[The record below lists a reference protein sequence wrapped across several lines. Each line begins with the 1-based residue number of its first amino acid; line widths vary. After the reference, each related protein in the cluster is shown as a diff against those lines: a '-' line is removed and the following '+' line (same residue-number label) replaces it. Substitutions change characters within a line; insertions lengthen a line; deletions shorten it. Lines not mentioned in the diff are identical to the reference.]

1 MRYLQLVVCLYFA
14 HSLVSIANETWR
26 GYPSTHPCS
35 WNPRL
40 VQLSPTTLRRWYVRS
55 LGDRGLTSPDEA
67 VKEALASELV
77 NIIWWFITH
86 CQIAED
92 EGVSQSM
99 EAAETTPQSRE
110 QYSTSNDADVTRL
123 SVQAFTPILG
133 TLLLSQNALVGTP
146 ARNAVVEL
154 LKRIWHADER
164 EAGRPSYPL
173 SEGEIPRLDYST
185 GHLQRRERRLF
196 ERELVHQVVIGMG
209 RLDLPDADE
218 GPLSTIS
225 TPRSV
230 GEHHHNTSESCSLE
244 YPMQTPPGP
253 DTSTAGSTPLA
264 APAGNAQDSYFP
276 AFSSI
281 HPTPAPATSPTGH
294 YLHGVTDERRS
305 MEVVTP
311 PTFQLNLPLP
321 SPRRE
326 AGVNTPTRGITSPSR
341 ATPPASVVSLDM
353 TLPSPVLSPSPPFAP
368 VATIADATGLISS
381 TSIESESST
390 PSLVSTSTST
400 DSSASLLT
408 PSSSN
413 SASATTETL
422 IEVSGEAELDLT
434 RPDAQPETDADK
446 DVVMA
451 SEPVASPSRY
461 QADVGREPTDSGDY
475 FSQTEAPTAESRG
488 TQLSAWLSAGLPE
501 GGDVSMQDV
510 SPQDI
515 EAGIEE
521 EGDIGEEAAMGRL
534 SSMSLMAAVTASGTC
549 HIFWVGSVDGP
560 LWVVHEF
567 PCGLTCVNIGVF
579 LGGLK
584 EETKNAFVT
593 EVERVGRD
601 PVYWVRREAA
611 FAVGALAKVVPN
623 EVVVSSLVRK
633 FIDWNSRRGND
644 NCLSFRSSKL
654 YIKTRHGTSG
664 TQCYSLSLPSCR
676 SFPLTVGAHW
686 RSTSSSLWRRTTPLP
701 FGQPFSNRWVK

>member
-1 MRYLQLVVCLYFA
+1 M
-14 HSLVSIANETWR
+14 
-26 GYPSTHPCS
+26 HPCS
-35 WNPRL
+35 WNPR
-40 VQLSPTTLRRWYVRS
+40 PTQPLRPWCVRS
-55 LGDRGLTSPDEA
+55 SDDRGLTSLDEA

-86 CQIAED
+86 CQVVED
-92 EGVSQSM
+92 EGVAQSI
-99 EAAETTPQSRE
+99 EAADTTPQPRE
-110 QYSTSNDADVTRL
+110 PHPTSNDADATRL

-164 EAGRPSYPL
+164 EAGRPPHPL
-173 SEGEIPRLDYST
+173 SEGEMPRLDYST
-185 GHLQRRERRLF
+185 GLLQRHERRLF

-209 RLDLPDADE
+209 RLDLPDTDE

-230 GEHHHNTSESCSLE
+230 GEHHHSTSESHSLE

-264 APAGNAQDSYFP
+264 APVGNAQDSYFP

-294 YLHGVTDERRS
+294 YLHAVTDERRS
-305 MEVVTP
+305 VEVVTP

-326 AGVNTPTRGITSPSR
+326 AGVNTPTRGGTSPLR
-341 ATPPASVVSLDM
+341 TTPPAPLPHTAASQSAPAMSTD
-353 TLPSPVLSPSPPFAP
+353 TTAPSPVLSPSPPSAP
-368 VATIADATGLISS
+368 AATIADVSGLISS
-381 TSIESESST
+381 SSIASESST
-390 PSLVSTSTST
+390 PSLVSTSTSSSSIST

-408 PSSSN
+408 PSNSNSN

-422 IEVSGEAELDLT
+422 IAASDEAELDLT
-434 RPDAQPETDADK
+434 EAELDLTGPDIQPETATDADK

-451 SEPVASPSRY
+451 SESVASPSRY

-475 FSQTEAPTAESRG
+475 FSQTEAPVAESRG

-501 GGDVSMQDV
+501 GGDVNIQDV
-510 SPQDI
+510 SPQAI

-549 HIFWVGSVDGP
+549 RLFWVGSVDG
-560 LWVVHEF
+560 LLCVVFAF
-567 PCGLTCVNIGVF
+567 PHGLTRVNIGIF
-579 LGGLK
+579 IGGLK

-611 FAVGALAKVVPN
+611 FAVGALAKVVPD
-623 EVVVSSLVRK
+623 EVVTSSLVRA
-633 FIDWNSRRGND
+633 FV
-644 NCLSFRSSKL
+644 L
-654 YIKTRHGTSG
+654 
-664 TQCYSLSLPSCR
+664 
-676 SFPLTVGAHW
+676 
-686 RSTSSSLWRRTTPLP
+686 
-701 FGQPFSNRWVK
+701 NRQTLE